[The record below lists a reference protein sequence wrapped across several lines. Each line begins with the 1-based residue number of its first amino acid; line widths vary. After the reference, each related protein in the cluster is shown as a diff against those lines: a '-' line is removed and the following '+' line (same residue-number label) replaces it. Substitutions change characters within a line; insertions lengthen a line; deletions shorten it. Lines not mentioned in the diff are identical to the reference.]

1 MHFWINYYSNSE
13 EESNAR
19 IDELTSED
27 YKKFM
32 EGYSKKYFDAFIE
45 KFAPVLTEKKWTI
58 IYDKLKSPNEY
69 NYINDQIYIEV
80 SWCDEDTFDA
90 FFKTFDASKEDEEFF
105 YTCIN

>member
-1 MHFWINYYSNSE
+1 
-13 EESNAR
+13 
-19 IDELTSED
+19 
-27 YKKFM
+27 M

-80 SWCDEDTFDA
+80 S
-90 FFKTFDASKEDEEFF
+90 
-105 YTCIN
+105 